1 MNYAQIREFDITN
14 GPGVR
19 TTLFVSGC
27 THNCKGC
34 FNKDQQNFLY
44 GEEWTKEVE
53 DRFIKLSQNKQIVGI
68 NILGGE
74 PMQQDS
80 KVMLNLVKRLKEE
93 VNKPIWVW
101 TGNLFEELSE
111 KPDKLEIL
119 KYIDVLIDGKFELEK
134 RDLMLQYRG
143 SKNQRVIDIK
153 KTFEIGDISL
163 YE

>member
-153 KTFEIGDISL
+153 KTFEIGNVSL